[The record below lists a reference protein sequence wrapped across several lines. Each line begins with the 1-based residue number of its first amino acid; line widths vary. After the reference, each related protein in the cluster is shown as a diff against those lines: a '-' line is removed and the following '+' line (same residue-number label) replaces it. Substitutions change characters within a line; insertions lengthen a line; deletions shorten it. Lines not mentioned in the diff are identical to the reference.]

1 MSLELV
7 ERIANAVLYEG
18 YILYPYRASSVK
30 NRRRFNFGVLFP
42 PAYSAVQSGTESST
56 MRTECLVRGGAG
68 TRLDVRLRFLQV
80 TPVGDPDASLQSW
93 QNALER
99 EVNLRDYVL
108 DKARLEPF
116 HFPIGE
122 GLDGR
127 VDAGI
132 EGTLTVSA
140 LPLQDGLFRISVS
153 VVNKTAFEY
162 PEESSRDGM
171 LPYSFAAAHTI
182 LAVRDGEF
190 VSLLDPPNGLKEAA
204 SACNNTGT
212 WPVLAGEPGQPAF
225 MLSSPIILYDYPQI
239 APESPGDL
247 FDGTEIDEILTL
259 RIMTLTDE
267 EKAEV
272 RNGDERARRIL
283 ERTEMLP
290 EEHFMKLHGAL
301 RGLRPVEGSR

>member
-30 NRRRFNFGVLFP
+30 NRRRFNFGVLVP
-42 PAYSAVQSGTESST
+42 QAYSELQSGTESFT
-56 MRTECLVRGGAG
+56 MRTECLVCGGPQ
-68 TRLDVRLRFLQV
+68 TTLDLRVRFLQV
-80 TPVGDPDASLQSW
+80 KPEASSQVW

-99 EVNLRDYVL
+99 EVSLKECRMDE
-108 DKARLEPF
+108 ARHEPF
-116 HFPIGE
+116 RFPMG
-122 GLDGR
+122 DGA
-127 VDAGI
+127 DECI
-132 EGTLTVSA
+132 EGTVTVTA
-140 LPLQDGLFRISVS
+140 RPIEEGLFRVAVS
-153 VVNKTAFEY
+153 VVNETSLRC
-162 PEESSRDGM
+162 PEGFSRDDM
-171 LPYSFAAAHTI
+171 LPYSLAAAHTI

-190 VSLLDPPNGLKEAA
+190 ISLLDPPAELREAA
-204 SACNNTGT
+204 SGCKNTGT
-212 WPVLAGEPGQPAF
+212 WPVLAGEPGQRGF
-225 MLSSPIILYDYPQI
+225 MLSSPIILYDYPEI

-259 RIMTLTDE
+259 RIMTLTDD

-272 RNGDERARRIL
+272 RSGDERARRIL

-301 RGLRPVEGSR
+301 RGLRPVEDSK